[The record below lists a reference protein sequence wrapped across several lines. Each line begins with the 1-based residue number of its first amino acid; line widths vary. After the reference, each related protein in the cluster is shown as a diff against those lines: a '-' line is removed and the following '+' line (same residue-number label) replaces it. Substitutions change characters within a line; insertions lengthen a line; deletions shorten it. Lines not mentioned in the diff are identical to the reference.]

1 MTIFSPPSGIYVA
14 CLGRRKVC
22 FYFVFMGTVSHFHC
36 FLTYLSF
43 VHSFDSWCEYSFL
56 IHQGW
61 QKVVLI
67 FVILLWSRTR
77 QLVVWVFLPSV
88 IDQDSSGEAFIV
100 CRNFRRKKKYIKA
113 PDGQL
118 LRVGNWVRSV
128 LVGSEKSTVADAERL
143 ATHWHPHLLVR
154 FTLNAN
160 AVFLCVRLMC
170 TNV

>member
-22 FYFVFMGTVSHFHC
+22 FYFVFKGTVSHFHC

-88 IDQDSSGEAFIV
+88 IDQDCSGEAFIV
-100 CRNFRRKKKYIKA
+100 RRNFRRKKKYIKA
-113 PDGQL
+113 PDGQS

-128 LVGSEKSTVADAERL
+128 HVLVGSKNLRL
-143 ATHWHPHLLVR
+143 RMRRGWLRIGIRTYLSGSHWMQMR
-154 FTLNAN
+154 FFF
-160 AVFLCVRLMC
+160 VWD
-170 TNV
+170 